1 MEPGIAAVVLFS
13 AMLHPLWN
21 ALIKREKVP
30 EGAFVGLIALV
41 AVIAAGQ
48 AFLMGTDLL
57 AAAAVW
63 EFLAISWAAQVFYG
77 VALVA
82 TLRRGDLSANYPI
95 IRSTPML
102 IVIVGVVFLGER
114 YSWPLLAG
122 IALVLVGAFLLQH
135 RPGRRLLDD
144 PRTLLLA
151 IVALISTTAYSI
163 ADSRAMR
170 QIEPVV
176 LMFWVHAMTAPTF
189 LLAFRAVGGPEVGWR
204 DLFAWV
210 GRPVRSLALAAIC
223 YLSYYLILVAF
234 EWGGDVAAVTAV
246 RQASIPFSVLIGGLW
261 LKEAALGRRLWAS
274 LVLTSGITVIVL
286 VR

>member
-1 MEPGIAAVVLFS
+1 MEPAVAAVVLFS
-13 AMLHPLWN
+13 AVLHPLWN

-82 TLRRGDLSANYPI
+82 PLRRGDLSAYYPI

-114 YSWPLLAG
+114 
-122 IALVLVGAFLLQH
+122 
-135 RPGRRLLDD
+135 
-144 PRTLLLA
+144 
-151 IVALISTTAYSI
+151 
-163 ADSRAMR
+163 
-170 QIEPVV
+170 
-176 LMFWVHAMTAPTF
+176 
-189 LLAFRAVGGPEVGWR
+189 
-204 DLFAWV
+204 
-210 GRPVRSLALAAIC
+210 
-223 YLSYYLILVAF
+223 
-234 EWGGDVAAVTAV
+234 
-246 RQASIPFSVLIGGLW
+246 
-261 LKEAALGRRLWAS
+261 
-274 LVLTSGITVIVL
+274 
-286 VR
+286 